1 MEIVDVERTMIEVG
15 NRFPS
20 VVFTK
25 SVSPMDKIK
34 GLTTDVLEIQ
44 NGIDE
49 IFNVTFNNDFGRR
62 G

>member
-20 VVFTK
+20 VVLTK
-25 SVSPMDKIK
+25 SVSPMNKIK
-34 GLTTDVLEIQ
+34 GLTTKVFEVQ
-44 NGIDE
+44 NRIDE
-49 IFNVTFNNDFGRR
+49 ILGVTINNDFRRR